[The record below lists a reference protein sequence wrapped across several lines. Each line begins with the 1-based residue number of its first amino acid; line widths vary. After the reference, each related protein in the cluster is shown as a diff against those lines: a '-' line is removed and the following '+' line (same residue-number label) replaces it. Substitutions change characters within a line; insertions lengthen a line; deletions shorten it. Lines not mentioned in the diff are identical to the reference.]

1 MNVFKNLLALANI
14 TAYLDV
20 YCAYHVE
27 MIVKSVFTVI
37 SKPYIKYLKFCAEK
51 FFQNFRFKRGNQYY
65 KFDVWDNREEPTFF
79 KILGEPKLYAL
90 CSKMAARIL
99 QFS

>member
-1 MNVFKNLLALANI
+1 MSMNVFKNLLALANI

-37 SKPYIKYLKFCAEK
+37 SVIRPKLLKFARK
-51 FFQNFRFKRGNQYY
+51 DFSKMSDTKGGGTNFSSLGWGKKRGG
-65 KFDVWDNREEPTFF
+65 T
-79 KILGEPKLYAL
+79 KIFPK
-90 CSKMAARIL
+90 S
-99 QFS
+99 